1 MPLPLPNLDDRS
13 YADLVNEA
21 RALIPSL
28 APEWTDHNPT
38 DPGIVL
44 IELLAWLTEMTLFS
58 ANRVP
63 DTHYAAFLNLLRD
76 SRGSQPLSGDL
87 ARDIEQTMLDL
98 RQRYRA
104 AMPDDYEY
112 LALRSWPESA
122 QAGALTGKG
131 RIRRARC
138 VPQRNL
144 EAATATDRAAR
155 ASNHVSLVVVTDS
168 AQSRPAD
175 AAQVRQGLWQFLD
188 GRRLLTTRH
197 HVVEASYVPIAL
209 TARLRL
215 RNSTATLPVQQEAVR
230 IVRAFF
236 DPLTGG
242 PDRTGWP
249 FGRNVYLSEIYQQLL
264 DALPS
269 VEYVED
275 VQLATPSFSA
285 PIETRLQRNAVGQ
298 LIGITLDSYELV
310 TISVEESSFTV
321 TV

>member
-13 YADLVNEA
+13 YADLVDEA

-44 IELLAWLTEMTLFS
+44 IELLAWLTEMTLYS

-87 ARDIEQTMLDL
+87 TRDIEQTMLDL

-112 LALRSWPESA
+112 LALRSWPETP
-122 QAGALTGKG
+122 QARALASKG

-144 EAATATDRAAR
+144 EAPAVADRAAR

-168 AQSRPAD
+168 AQARPQD
-175 AAQVRQGLWQFLD
+175 ATQVRQELWRFLD
-188 GRRLLTTRH
+188 ERRLLTTRH
-197 HVVEASYVPIAL
+197 HVVEASYVPVAL

-215 RNSTATLPVQQEAVR
+215 RNSIDTAPVQQQAVKV
-230 IVRAFF
+230 VRAFF

-242 PDRTGWP
+242 PNRSGWP
-249 FGRNVYLSEIYQQLL
+249 FGRNVYLSEIYQLL

-285 PIETRLQRNAVGQ
+285 PAQSRLQHNAANQ
-298 LIGITLDSYELV
+298 LIGITLDTYELV
-310 TISVEESSFTV
+310 AINVVDSSFTV
-321 TV
+321 TI

>member
-13 YADLVNEA
+13 YADLVEEA

-28 APEWTDHNPT
+28 SPEWTDHNPT

-44 IELLAWLTEMTLFS
+44 IELLAWLTEMTLYS

-87 ARDIEQTMLDL
+87 TRDIEQTMLDL

-112 LALRSWPESA
+112 LALRSWPETP
-122 QAGALTGKG
+122 QGRALASKG
-131 RIRRARC
+131 RIQRARC

-144 EAATATDRAAR
+144 EAATGTERAAP
-155 ASNHVSLVVVTDS
+155 ASNHVSLIVVTDS

-175 AAQVRQGLWQFLD
+175 AQQVRQELWRFLD

-197 HVVEASYVPIAL
+197 HVVEASYVPVAL

-215 RNSTATLPVQQEAVR
+215 RNSIDIAPVQRQALTV
-230 IVRAFF
+230 VRAFF

-249 FGRNVYLSEIYQQLL
+249 FGRNVYVSEIYQLL

-285 PIETRLQRNAVGQ
+285 PTEPRLQRNATGQ
-298 LIGITLDSYELV
+298 LVGVALDTYELV
-310 TISVEESSFTV
+310 SINVAESSFTV
-321 TV
+321 TI